1 MSCPFCCPDLTSVFH
16 EGELV
21 VGLWDRFP
29 VSEGHAL
36 LVPRRHVPDWFAA
49 SSAEREALSEA
60 LELAREAIVARGFSP
75 HGFNVGMNLGEAAGQ
90 TVQHLHLH
98 VIPRYSGDCPDPRG
112 GIRNFAGPGRLP
124 DGPPPLRSFDTRR

>member
-1 MSCPFCCPDLTSVFH
+1 MNCPFCCPDLTSVFY

-49 SSAEREALSEA
+49 SSAERDALSEA
-60 LELAREAIVARGFSP
+60 IELARQAIVARGFAP
-75 HGFNVGMNLGEAAGQ
+75 QGFNVGMNLGEFVSEITSRRPIYIRQAS
-90 TVQHLHLH
+90 TV
-98 VIPRYSGDCPDPRG
+98 RAR
-112 GIRNFAGPGRLP
+112 
-124 DGPPPLRSFDTRR
+124 